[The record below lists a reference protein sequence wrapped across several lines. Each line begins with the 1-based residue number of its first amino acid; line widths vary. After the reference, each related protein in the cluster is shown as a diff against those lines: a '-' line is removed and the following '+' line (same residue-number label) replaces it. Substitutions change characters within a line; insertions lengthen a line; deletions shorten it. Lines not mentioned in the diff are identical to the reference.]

1 MPNKYSHGLV
11 FSQQSWA
18 FLDNHLPPH
27 LPPPPPPPSSSLK
40 PTPSPSP
47 RSHTR
52 SAESS
57 VSYLSGY
64 SAQNA
69 VIADYIR
76 PQPDIGPDSSSD
88 YGSASHTTP
97 SSVNSTP
104 ADAPQLESTA
114 PGRSRPV
121 SGRLRLESP
130 PRSRTE
136 ESPSPPLGLKPRH
149 PDRPRYD
156 ISPSHHPDAEP
167 SPQDRVRLVNPS
179 PNGTR
184 NPRPSLH
191 HKNSSVETQIYA
203 PKQSIPPPPAQ
214 EAQDVSSMEPS
225 QPRSTPPVQHESQS
239 THFTDSPKNS
249 RPPTSTGHRQ
259 ERFSPETWP
268 AYLPSP
274 TRDPRQSFIQK
285 TAALASPQSAHV
297 ASPISPTPAENPS
310 LSPSGRDLQDFF
322 LLSAY
327 GSQPTSAA
335 KGKWQKK
342 SRSPLPTSSQDSQ
355 DRPSLDIHRLH
366 SPPPT
371 QGHRNRPS
379 FESRHFPPESQSR
392 TAVQS
397 INGRRPSI
405 DTQPTLG
412 EQAPRSLGPRR
423 SSFDRTIKHTPHS
436 RSHSSNSKTAQ
447 DSQPLPFSNSQQLS
461 WEQFVHESENIREPL
476 IDSETYSSQ
485 TLSFYT
491 RRPNSRDYSLAD
503 SQRYT
508 PKNTSLAENPRSSQ
522 DRHSRLPD
530 TLTQHHRILS
540 PTGPGTYDNV
550 TIETHGFPPKR
561 PPSPPATPRSDKSYS
576 LTPHAAESQKS
587 KSSAQKPQHSVGRSL
602 SRQRSTLH
610 STNSSISELRSEPP
624 RPKTSSG
631 AEGSTTSRK
640 AAGLHSPTFSIS
652 TRASSINATKSP
664 PSVVFS
670 NFSDVMTSPRP
681 APLSHSK
688 DRGYFDDADL
698 SPLPSEID
706 FNVLPYEDPNA
717 GPAIFRATQLGAEK
731 PTSPSCE
738 DAFSRPAIVRATQ
751 LGMTVPEDEAASS
764 RTSSFDSAAPPPI
777 GLNRRESYVTWKTPQ
792 PKTPKKEGKT
802 SLLSFLRSTP
812 TSPKTVLYSDT
823 SHGKPPLSASV
834 SRSGIP
840 SIPLLFPGYRGKFP
854 PPPPPPQRDT
864 VSSSRP
870 SLEPRARP
878 PRSLAHMDAADK
890 RRSWLKGDDA
900 AVVVDR
906 NHRTSRL
913 EKKREF
919 ERILKAL

>member
-11 FSQQSWA
+11 FSQQSWS
-18 FLDNHLPPH
+18 LIDNH
-27 LPPPPPPPSSSLK
+27 PPPPPHPPHPHPSSLK
-40 PTPSPSP
+40 PPSSPNP

-69 VIADYIR
+69 VIADYIL
-76 PQPDIGPDSSSD
+76 PQPDIGRDSSSG
-88 YGSASHTTP
+88 YESSTHTSR
-97 SSVNSTP
+97 SSVNSTL

-114 PGRSRPV
+114 SKRPRPP

-130 PRSRTE
+130 SRSRTE
-136 ESPSPPLGLKPRH
+136 ESPLPPPRLEPGH
-149 PDRPRYD
+149 SEERPHSD
-156 ISPSHHPDAEP
+156 LSPSHRPDVEP
-167 SPQDRVRLVNPS
+167 SSQDRIRLVDPS

-214 EAQDVSSMEPS
+214 EAQDVSSIESS
-225 QPRSTPPVQHESQS
+225 QPHSTPPDQHESQYRY
-239 THFTDSPKNS
+239 FTDSPKPS
-249 RPPTSTGHRQ
+249 RPSTSTGYHQ
-259 ERFSPETWP
+259 ERSSPETWP

-274 TRDPRQSFIQK
+274 SRDPRQSFIQK
-285 TAALASPQSAHV
+285 TTALASPHPVHV
-297 ASPISPTPAENPS
+297 GLPNSPFRADNPS
-310 LSPSGRDLQDFF
+310 LSPSARDFQDWFP
-322 LLSAY
+322 SSTH
-327 GSQPTSAA
+327 GSRSPSAA
-335 KGKWQKK
+335 KGNWQKNP
-342 SRSPLPTSSQDSQ
+342 RSPLPTSSQNSR

-366 SPPPT
+366 SPPQT
-371 QGHRNRPS
+371 QRHRHRPS
-379 FESRHFPPESQSR
+379 FESRLSSESQSR
-392 TAVQS
+392 TTLQS
-397 INGRRPSI
+397 VYGRRPSI

-412 EQAPRSLGPRR
+412 NQTPRSLGPRR
-423 SSFDRTIKHTPHS
+423 SSFDQTINQTPHS

-447 DSQPLPFSNSQQLS
+447 NSQPLPFSNSQQLS

-491 RRPNSRDYSLAD
+491 RRPNSRDDSLAD

-508 PKNTSLAENPRSSQ
+508 PRNTSLGHTSRSRQ
-522 DRHSRLPD
+522 DRHSKLPD
-530 TLTQHHRILS
+530 TFAQHHRILL

-561 PPSPPATPRSDKSYS
+561 PPSPPATPKSDKSYS
-576 LTPHAAESQKS
+576 LTPHVAESQRTR
-587 KSSAQKPQHSVGRSL
+587 SSAQKPQHSAGPSL
-602 SRQRSTLH
+602 SRQRSMLR
-610 STNSSISELRSEPP
+610 STNSSISELPSEPP

-631 AEGSTTSRK
+631 ADGSTTSRK

-664 PSVVFS
+664 QSVAFS
-670 NFSDVMTSPRP
+670 NFSDAMTSPRP
-681 APLSHSK
+681 APLSHSR

-706 FNVLPYEDPNA
+706 FNVLSYEDPNA
-717 GPAIFRATQLGAEK
+717 GPAIFRATQLGVES
-731 PTSPSCE
+731 PTSPRYE
-738 DAFSRPAIVRATQ
+738 DPISRPAIVRATQ
-751 LGMTVPEDEAASS
+751 LGMPAPQDEAASS

-777 GLNRRESYVTWKTPQ
+777 GLNRRESYATVKSHQ

-812 TSPKTVLYSDT
+812 TSPKAVLYSNT
-823 SHGKPPLSASV
+823 SHGKAPTSVSV
-834 SRSGIP
+834 SRTGIP
-840 SIPLLFPGYRGKFP
+840 SIPMLFPGYRGKFP
-854 PPPPPPQRDT
+854 PPPQRDT
-864 VSSSRP
+864 GSSRP
-870 SLEPRARP
+870 SLEPRPLA
-878 PRSLAHMDAADK
+878 PRSPAHVEAADE

-900 AVVVDR
+900 VVVDKSR
-906 NHRTSRL
+906 RASRL

-919 ERILKAL
+919 ERILRAL

>member
-18 FLDNHLPPH
+18 FIDNP
-27 LPPPPPPPSSSLK
+27 PPPPPPPSSLK
-40 PTPSPSP
+40 PPSSP
-47 RSHTR
+47 NSRSHTR

-76 PQPDIGPDSSSD
+76 PQPDIGRDSSSG
-88 YGSASHTTP
+88 YGSSTHRSQ
-97 SSVNSTP
+97 SSVSSTP
-104 ADAPQLESTA
+104 ADAPQPESTSSD
-114 PGRSRPV
+114 RSRPR
-121 SGRLRLESP
+121 SARLRLESP
-130 PRSRTE
+130 SGMRIE
-136 ESPSPPLGLKPRH
+136 ESPSPPLRFEPRH
-149 PDRPRYD
+149 SDRPHYD
-156 ISPSHHPDAEP
+156 ISPSHHPDVESSA
-167 SPQDRVRLVNPS
+167 QDRIRLVDPS

-191 HKNSSVETQIYA
+191 HKNFSVETQIYA

-214 EAQDVSSMEPS
+214 EAQDVSSMESS
-225 QPRSTPPVQHESQS
+225 QLHSTPPAQPESQYIY
-239 THFTDSPKNS
+239 FPDSPKTS

-274 TRDPRQSFIQK
+274 TRDPRQSFVQK
-285 TAALASPQSAHV
+285 TTALASPQPVHV
-297 ASPISPTPAENPS
+297 GLPNSPFRAENPS
-310 LSPSGRDLQDFF
+310 LSPSARAFQDYFP
-322 LLSAY
+322 LSTHA
-327 GSQPTSAA
+327 SQSTSAA
-335 KGKWQKK
+335 KGNWQKNP
-342 SRSPLPTSSQDSQ
+342 RSPVPTSSQNSR
-355 DRPSLDIHRLH
+355 DRPSLDEHRLH
-366 SPPPT
+366 SPLQT
-371 QGHRNRPS
+371 QEHRHRPS
-379 FESRHFPPESQSR
+379 FESHHFSSESQSR
-392 TAVQS
+392 TTLQS
-397 INGRRPSI
+397 VYGRRPSI
-405 DTQPTLG
+405 DTQPTLSD
-412 EQAPRSLGPRR
+412 QASRSLGPRR
-423 SSFDRTIKHTPHS
+423 SSFDQATKQTPHS
-436 RSHSSNSKTAQ
+436 RNPSSSSKTAQ

-491 RRPNSRDYSLAD
+491 RKPNSRDDSLAD

-508 PKNTSLAENPRSSQ
+508 PKNTSLGHTSRSRH
-522 DRHSRLPD
+522 DRHSKLPD
-530 TLTQHHRILS
+530 TLAQHHRILL

-561 PPSPPATPRSDKSYS
+561 PPSPPATPKSDKSYS
-576 LTPHAAESQKS
+576 LTPHGAESQRTRP
-587 KSSAQKPQHSVGRSL
+587 SAQKPQHSAGPSL
-602 SRQRSTLH
+602 SRQRSMLR
-610 STNSSISELRSEPP
+610 SANSSISELRSEPP

-631 AEGSTTSRK
+631 ADGSTTSRK

-664 PSVVFS
+664 PSVAFS
-670 NFSDVMTSPRP
+670 NFSDAMTSPRR
-681 APLSHSK
+681 APLSHSR

-717 GPAIFRATQLGAEK
+717 GPAIFRATQLGVES
-731 PTSPSCE
+731 PTSPRYE
-738 DAFSRPAIVRATQ
+738 DPISRPAIVRATQ
-751 LGMTVPEDEAASS
+751 LGMPASQDEAASS

-777 GLNRRESYVTWKTPQ
+777 GLNRRESYATAKSHQ

-823 SHGKPPLSASV
+823 SHGKPPTSASV
-834 SRSGIP
+834 SRTGIP
-840 SIPLLFPGYRGKFP
+840 SIPLLFPGYRGKYA
-854 PPPPPPQRDT
+854 PPPQRDT
-864 VSSSRP
+864 RSSRP
-870 SLEPRARP
+870 SLEHRARA
-878 PRSLAHMDAADK
+878 PRSPAHMDAADK
-890 RRSWLKGDDA
+890 RRSWLQGDD

-906 NHRTSRL
+906 SRRASRL

>member
-18 FLDNHLPPH
+18 FIDDQLP
-27 LPPPPPPPSSSLK
+27 LPPPPPPSTSLK
-40 PTPSPSP
+40 PPSSP
-47 RSHTR
+47 NHRSHTR
-52 SAESS
+52 STDSS

-64 SAQNA
+64 SAQND
-69 VIADYIR
+69 VIADYIP
-76 PQPDIGPDSSSD
+76 PQPDVGPDSSSD
-88 YGSASHTTP
+88 YGSSTQTSH
-97 SSVNSTP
+97 SSANSKP

-114 PGRSRPV
+114 SKRSRPL
-121 SGRLRLESP
+121 STRLRLESP
-130 PRSRTE
+130 SRSRVE
-136 ESPSPPLGLKPRH
+136 ESPSPPLGPEPRH
-149 PDRPRYD
+149 SDRLHYD
-156 ISPSHHPDAEP
+156 ISPSHHPDVEP
-167 SPQDRVRLVNPS
+167 SPQDRVRRVDPS
-179 PNGTR
+179 PNDTR

-203 PKQSIPPPPAQ
+203 PKQSVPPPPAQ
-214 EAQDVSSMEPS
+214 GAQDVFSMEPS
-225 QPRSTPPVQHESQS
+225 QPHSPSAAQQESQYS
-239 THFTDSPKNS
+239 HFIDSSKTS

-268 AYLPSP
+268 AY
-274 TRDPRQSFIQK
+274 DPRQSFVQK
-285 TAALASPQSAHV
+285 TTALTSPQPIHV
-297 ASPISPTPAENPS
+297 GLPDSPHRVENPS
-310 LSPSGRDLQDFF
+310 SSPSARDFQYCFP
-322 LLSAY
+322 LSTHV
-327 GSQPTSAA
+327 SQSASAA
-335 KGKWQKK
+335 KGNWQKNPG
-342 SRSPLPTSSQDSQ
+342 SPLPSSSQNSQ

-366 SPPPT
+366 SPL
-371 QGHRNRPS
+371 QVHGHRHRPS
-379 FESRHFPPESQSR
+379 FESRHLSPESQSR
-392 TAVQS
+392 TTMQS
-397 INGRRPSI
+397 VYGRRPSL
-405 DTQPTLG
+405 DTQPTFG
-412 EQAPRSLGPRR
+412 KQAPRSLGPRR
-423 SSFDRTIKHTPHS
+423 SSFDQTLKHAPHS

-447 DSQPLPFSNSQQLS
+447 DSQPLPFSNSPQLS

-491 RRPNSRDYSLAD
+491 KRANSRDDSFAD
-503 SQRYT
+503 SQRFA
-508 PKNTSLAENPRSSQ
+508 PKNTSFGHAPRSRQ
-522 DRHSRLPD
+522 DRHSRLLD
-530 TLTQHHRILS
+530 TLTQHHRIQS
-540 PTGPGTYDNV
+540 PTAPGTYDNV

-561 PPSPPATPRSDKSYS
+561 PPSPPATPKSDKSQS
-576 LTPHAAESQKS
+576 MAPHAAESQKTRP
-587 KSSAQKPQHSVGRSL
+587 SAQKPQHSAGPSL

-631 AEGSTTSRK
+631 ADGSTTSKK

-664 PSVVFS
+664 PSVAFS

-681 APLSHSK
+681 APLSHSR

-706 FNVLPYEDPNA
+706 FNVLPYENPNA
-717 GPAIFRATQLGAEK
+717 GPAIFRATQLGAES
-731 PTSPSCE
+731 PTSPRYE
-738 DAFSRPAIVRATQ
+738 DPIFRPTVVRATE
-751 LGMTVPEDEAASS
+751 LGMPALPDEASSS
-764 RTSSFDSAAPPPI
+764 RSSSFDSAAPPPI
-777 GLNRRESYVTWKTPQ
+777 GLNRRESYVTARSHQ

-823 SHGKPPLSASV
+823 SHGKPPISVSAS
-834 SRSGIP
+834 RTGIP

-854 PPPPPPQRDT
+854 PPPPPQRDPG
-864 VSSSRP
+864 SLRP
-870 SLEPRARP
+870 SFEPRAHA
-878 PRSLAHMDAADK
+878 PRSPAHMDAADK

-900 AVVVDR
+900 VVVDR
-906 NHRTSRL
+906 THRDSRL

>member
-18 FLDNHLPPH
+18 LLDDH
-27 LPPPPPPPSSSLK
+27 PPPPPPPSPPPPSSLK
-40 PTPSPSP
+40 PPSSPNP

-57 VSYLSGY
+57 ISYLSGY

-69 VIADYIR
+69 VIADYIP
-76 PQPDIGPDSSSD
+76 PQPDIGPDYLSGH
-88 YGSASHTTP
+88 GSPTHTSHL
-97 SSVNSTP
+97 SVNSIP
-104 ADAPQLESTA
+104 ADTPQLESTSSDQ
-114 PGRSRPV
+114 SRPQ
-121 SGRLRLESP
+121 SIRLRLESP
-130 PRSRTE
+130 SGSRTE
-136 ESPSPPLGLKPRH
+136 HSPSPPLRLEPRH
-149 PDRPRYD
+149 SDRPHYD
-156 ISPSHHPDAEP
+156 ISPSHHPHVEP
-167 SPQDRVRLVNPS
+167 ASQDRIRLVDPS

-184 NPRPSLH
+184 DPRPSLH

-203 PKQSIPPPPAQ
+203 PNLSVPPPPAQ
-214 EAQDVSSMEPS
+214 EAQDAFSTESS
-225 QPRSTPPVQHESQS
+225 QPHSTPPAQPESQYLCS
-239 THFTDSPKNS
+239 TDTPKIS

-268 AYLPSP
+268 ANLPSP
-274 TRDPRQSFIQK
+274 TRDSRQSFDQK
-285 TAALASPQSAHV
+285 TSALASPQPVHV
-297 ASPISPTPAENPS
+297 SLPNSPFRAENPS
-310 LSPSGRDLQDFF
+310 LSPSARDIQDY
-322 LLSAY
+322 LPSSAHA
-327 GSQPTSAA
+327 SESTSVA
-335 KGKWQKK
+335 KGSWQKDP
-342 SRSPLPTSSQDSQ
+342 RSPVPTSSQNSR
-355 DRPSLDIHRLH
+355 DRPSLDKYRLH

-371 QGHRNRPS
+371 QGHRHRPS
-379 FESRHFPPESQSR
+379 FESRQFSSEDQSR
-392 TAVQS
+392 TTLQS
-397 INGRRPSI
+397 VYARRPSI

-412 EQAPRSLGPRR
+412 TQASRSLGPPR
-423 SSFDRTIKHTPHS
+423 SSFDQTIKQTPHS
-436 RSHSSNSKTAQ
+436 RSPSSSPKTAK

-485 TLSFYT
+485 TLSFHT
-491 RRPNSRDYSLAD
+491 RRPNSRDGSLAET
-503 SQRYT
+503 QRYI
-508 PKNTSLAENPRSSQ
+508 PKNTSLGHTPRSRQ
-522 DRHSRLPD
+522 DQHSKLPD
-530 TLTQHHRILS
+530 AFSQHHRVLL

-561 PPSPPATPRSDKSYS
+561 PPSPPATPKSDKSYS
-576 LTPHAAESQKS
+576 LTPHAAESQRTRP
-587 KSSAQKPQHSVGRSL
+587 SAQKPQHSAGPSL
-602 SRQRSTLH
+602 SRQRSVLR

-631 AEGSTTSRK
+631 ADSSTTSKR

-664 PSVVFS
+664 PSVAFS
-670 NFSDVMTSPRP
+670 NFSDAMTSPRR
-681 APLSHSK
+681 APLSHSR

-717 GPAIFRATQLGAEK
+717 GPAIFRATQLGVES
-731 PTSPSCE
+731 PTSPRYE
-738 DAFSRPAIVRATQ
+738 DPMFKPSVVRATQ
-751 LGMTVPEDEAASS
+751 LGTPASEDGATSS

-777 GLNRRESYVTWKTPQ
+777 GLNRRESFATPKSYQ

-812 TSPKTVLYSDT
+812 SSAKPVLSSDT
-823 SHGKPPLSASV
+823 SHGKPPTSVSV
-834 SRSGIP
+834 SRTGMP
-840 SIPLLFPGYRGKFP
+840 SIPTLFPGHRGKYP
-854 PPPPPPQRDT
+854 PPPRRVT
-864 VSSSRP
+864 GSSRP
-870 SLEPRARP
+870 SLRPGLEPRAHAP
-878 PRSLAHMDAADK
+878 WCPAHADAADK

-900 AVVVDR
+900 VVVDR
-906 NHRTSRL
+906 SHRASRL

>member
-11 FSQQSWA
+11 FSQQSWG
-18 FLDNHLPPH
+18 FIDNHPSPRPH
-27 LPPPPPPPSSSLK
+27 PHPHPSSLK
-40 PTPSPSP
+40 PPPSPSP

-69 VIADYIR
+69 VIADYIP
-76 PQPDIGPDSSSD
+76 PQPDTGRDSSSG
-88 YGSASHTTP
+88 YGSPTHTSL
-97 SSVNSTP
+97 SSVTSTP
-104 ADAPQLESTA
+104 ADAPQLQSTSSN
-114 PGRSRPV
+114 RSRPL
-121 SGRLRLESP
+121 STRLRLESP
-130 PRSRTE
+130 SGSRIE
-136 ESPSPPLGLKPRH
+136 ESPSPPPRLEPRH
-149 PDRPRYD
+149 SDRPHYD
-156 ISPSHHPDAEP
+156 LSPSHHPDVEP
-167 SPQDRVRLVNPS
+167 SAQDRIRLVDSS

-214 EAQDVSSMEPS
+214 EAQDVSSMESSRPH
-225 QPRSTPPVQHESQS
+225 STPPAQHESQCIY
-239 THFTDSPKNS
+239 FPDSPKTS

-259 ERFSPETWP
+259 ERFSPETRP

-285 TAALASPQSAHV
+285 TTALASPQPVHV
-297 ASPISPTPAENPS
+297 GLPSSPFRAENPS
-310 LSPSGRDLQDFF
+310 LSPSARDLQDHSP
-322 LLSAY
+322 LSTHA
-327 GSQPTSAA
+327 SQSISAA
-335 KGKWQKK
+335 KGNSQKNP
-342 SRSPLPTSSQDSQ
+342 RSPVPASSQNGR
-355 DRPSLDIHRLH
+355 DRPSFDIHRVH
-366 SPPPT
+366 SPLQT
-371 QGHRNRPS
+371 QWHRHRPS
-379 FESRHFPPESQSR
+379 FESRHFSSESQSR
-392 TAVQS
+392 TTLQS
-397 INGRRPSI
+397 VYGRRPSI

-412 EQAPRSLGPRR
+412 DQASRSLGPRR
-423 SSFDRTIKHTPHS
+423 SSFDQTIKQTSHS
-436 RSHSSNSKTAQ
+436 RSHSSSSKIAQ
-447 DSQPLPFSNSQQLS
+447 DGQPLPFSNSQQLS

-491 RRPNSRDYSLAD
+491 RRPNSRDDSLAD

-508 PKNTSLAENPRSSQ
+508 PKNTSLGHTPRPRQ
-522 DRHSRLPD
+522 DRHSKLPD
-530 TLTQHHRILS
+530 TFAQHHRILL

-561 PPSPPATPRSDKSYS
+561 PPSPPATPKSDKSYS
-576 LTPHAAESQKS
+576 LTPNAAESQRTRP
-587 KSSAQKPQHSVGRSL
+587 SAQKPQHSAGPSL
-602 SRQRSTLH
+602 SRQRSMLR

-631 AEGSTTSRK
+631 ADGSTTSRK

-652 TRASSINATKSP
+652 TRASSINATRSP
-664 PSVVFS
+664 PSVAFS
-670 NFSDVMTSPRP
+670 NFSDAMTSPRRP
-681 APLSHSK
+681 PLSHSK

-717 GPAIFRATQLGAEK
+717 GPAIFRATPLGVES
-731 PTSPSCE
+731 PTSPRYE
-738 DAFSRPAIVRATQ
+738 DPISRPAVVRATQ
-751 LGMTVPEDEAASS
+751 LGMPASQDEAASS
-764 RTSSFDSAAPPPI
+764 RASSFDSAAPPPI
-777 GLNRRESYVTWKTPQ
+777 GLNRRESYVTAKSHQ

-823 SHGKPPLSASV
+823 SHGKAPISVSV
-834 SRSGIP
+834 SRTGIP
-840 SIPLLFPGYRGKFP
+840 SIPLLFPGYRDKY
-854 PPPPPPQRDT
+854 PPPPQRNT
-864 VSSSRP
+864 GSSRP
-870 SLEPRARP
+870 SLEPRARA
-878 PRSLAHMDAADK
+878 PRSPAHVDAADK

-900 AVVVDR
+900 VVVDR
-906 NHRTSRL
+906 SRRESRL